1 MLQLKKTVTTFNVSV
16 NFVNLAMKKIEQGF
30 IIDRL
35 TDSILNT
42 ISGDSF
48 QTEISTL
55 KKSDLKNIL
64 KNKGWN
70 FDWKTEFNDLRK
82 EVYKLT
88 IINNPDIIQGLLS
101 ITIESD
107 HIYVD
112 LLESAPFNIGKQKL
126 YEGVAGNLVAYACKT
141 SFQKG
146 FDGFVAFTAKT
157 RLIKHYEE
165 TLGAYHFKNQRMI
178 IDTEPAKFLV
188 NKYFKTR

>member
-1 MLQLKKTVTTFNVSV
+1 
-16 NFVNLAMKKIEQGF
+16 MKKIEQGF

-64 KNKGWN
+64 KKNGWN
-70 FDWKTEFNDLRK
+70 FDWKTEFNDLKK
-82 EVYKLT
+82 EIYKLT
-88 IINNPDIIQGLLS
+88 IVNNPDIIQGLLS
-101 ITIESD
+101 VTIESD
-107 HIYVD
+107 HIYMD
-112 LLESAPFNIGKQKL
+112 LLESAPFNIGKEKL

-146 FDGFVAFTAKT
+146 YEGFVVFTAKS

-178 IDTEPAKFLV
+178 IDTELAKFLMT
-188 NKYFKTR
+188 KYFKTR

>member
-1 MLQLKKTVTTFNVSV
+1 
-16 NFVNLAMKKIEQGF
+16 MKKIEQGF

-64 KNKGWN
+64 KKNGWN
-70 FDWKTEFNDLRK
+70 FDWKTEFNDLKK

-88 IINNPDIIQGLLS
+88 IVNNPSIIQGLLS

-107 HIYVD
+107 HIYMD
-112 LLESAPFNIGKQKL
+112 LLESAPFNIGKEKL

-146 FDGFVAFTAKT
+146 YDGFVAFTAKT

-188 NKYFKTR
+188 TKYFKTR